1 MLTSYNVVCVQMPQF
16 LGRVYWQKKMDRFK
30 ESRDQITEEQT
41 GAGARA
47 IEKDRQLRAR
57 QKRYA
62 QVHNFTSTEAC
73 STHTHNTN
81 FSFMCMFVHA
91 TYVCFYFT

>member
-1 MLTSYNVVCVQMPQF
+1 MTDMQF
-16 LGRVYWQKKMDRFK
+16 LGRVYWQNKMDRFK
-30 ESRDQITEEQT
+30 ESRDKITEEQT

-62 QVHNFTSTEAC
+62 QVNLYIHDIYTHAC
-73 STHTHNTN
+73 LNSAVVVCTCMQTNAIQRIRMPTH
-81 FSFMCMFVHA
+81 VA
-91 TYVCFYFT
+91 T

>member
-62 QVHNFTSTEAC
+62 QVRTFTSTETCINMSA
-73 STHTHNTN
+73 
-81 FSFMCMFVHA
+81 
-91 TYVCFYFT
+91 